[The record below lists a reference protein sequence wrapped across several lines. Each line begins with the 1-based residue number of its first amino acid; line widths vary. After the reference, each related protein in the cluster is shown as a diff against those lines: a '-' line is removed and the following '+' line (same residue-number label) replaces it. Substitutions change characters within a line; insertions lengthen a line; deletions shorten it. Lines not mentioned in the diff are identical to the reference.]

1 MFDVGR
7 NFFLYYACN
16 HRDVEGE
23 VSGMYIPGL
32 SPSPTCCAECASAR
46 LPGPG
51 SVGRPNTVGLPRPWR
66 VDWPG
71 GAGSAAG
78 APGDGDSPLRLVH
91 GSFHVKSPKK
101 VPDPL
106 RF

>member
-1 MFDVGR
+1 MLSWDCPFKV
-7 NFFLYYACN
+7 
-16 HRDVEGE
+16 VESYR

-78 APGDGDSPLRLVH
+78 APGDGDMVAA
-91 GSFHVKSPKK
+91 VQ
-101 VPDPL
+101 
-106 RF
+106 

>member
-78 APGDGDSPLRLVH
+78 APGDGDMVAA
-91 GSFHVKSPKK
+91 VQ
-101 VPDPL
+101 
-106 RF
+106 